1 MYVSSP
7 GLVCPVGLDAESAC
21 AALRAGI
28 AQFEELP
35 YRDNSGEPVIGATVP
50 GMAPDLPRSHRLL
63 ELLAPALQET
73 IGKVP
78 SLPWQSIPLIVCLAE
93 PGRPGGCGHLA
104 RDFVGAIERKI
115 GVSFHPDCSGV
126 IVKGHTGGF
135 RALRVAR
142 RLFQEG
148 DILACLICGV
158 DSYINATSLNWLDAH
173 WRLKT
178 EENSDGVVPGEC
190 AAAMLVTPT
199 ATEQAVKVRGLGFA
213 QEKAV
218 VLNEEPLLGLGMTEA
233 VRIALTEAA
242 LTIHDF
248 DFRVSDVT
256 GESYGFR
263 ELSLALARFEREYR
277 EEFPIW
283 HAAEAIGDTGA
294 AAGLFQIAMA
304 HGGTVGGYAPGD
316 RALCHSAAI
325 GGDRAVAALQRAPV
339 ARQVAAGSVG

>member
-1 MYVSSP
+1 MRQFALESPSSRNFP
-7 GLVCPVGLDAESAC
+7 TATI
-21 AALRAGI
+21 RASR
-28 AQFEELP
+28 
-35 YRDNSGEPVIGATVP
+35 YIGATVP
-50 GMAPDLPRSHRLL
+50 GVPQDLPRSHRLL

-73 IGKVP
+73 IERCNRCRGSPFRLSCALPSPAVP
-78 SLPWQSIPLIVCLAE
+78 EAVHTWPEI
-93 PGRPGGCGHLA
+93 
-104 RDFVGAIERKI
+104 FVGAIERKI

-158 DSYINATSLNWLDAH
+158 DSYINAPSLNWLATH

-199 ATEQAVKVRGLGFA
+199 ATDHSVKVCGLGFA
-213 QEKAV
+213 QETAV
-218 VLNEEPLLGLGMTEA
+218 VLNEAPLLGLGMTKA
-233 VRIALTEAA
+233 VRTALTEAA

-248 DFRVSDVT
+248 AFRISDVT

-294 AAGLFQIAMA
+294 AAGLIQIAIA
-304 HGGTVGGYAPGD
+304 HGSTLGGYAPGV
-316 RALCHSAAI
+316 RALGHSAAI
-325 GGDRAVAALQRAPV
+325 GGDRAVAALQRGPAG
-339 ARQVAAGSVG
+339 RQGAAKSNG